1 MFLKLLTSAL
11 LFSTFSNAL
20 APVGLG
26 TAAAY
31 LVLGGQAVTNTGPTI
46 VDSGGNL
53 GVSPGTSVTN
63 FPPGVVVPPGVI
75 HIADASAAQAQL
87 DLVTAY
93 NDAAGR
99 PSATLEPTD
108 LGGLTLTS
116 GVYQSVPG
124 RGPMTITVGRTLTL
138 DAQGDPNAVWI
149 FQTDS
154 SLITYSGSRVLLING
169 AQPCN
174 VFWQVGSSATLGT
187 TSTFVGTLMALSS
200 ISAQTNAV
208 IQGRLLARNAQVSL
222 DSNTITLPNCAIIT
236 STTSTS
242 TTSTSTTALSTTTT
256 TTSTTTATGPIITL
270 PIIGPIGPI
279 LGGGIGNGGGIS
291 GGIGNH
297 NGGGGVGNGGGGIGN
312 GGVGGDVGS
321 GNGNGNGEGKGK
333 EIGNGNSVPL
343 PISEHNHY
351 HDQGYDQYG
360 AYGDH
365 QYGAYGDHQYGANG
379 DHYGANSDHYGA
391 NSDHYGADSDH
402 YGADSGHY
410 GANSDHYGADSGHYG
425 AGSGHYGADSGHYGA
440 GSGHYGAD
448 SDHYGA
454 DSDHYGA
461 DSDHQYDRTAK
472 MEDVQEAIQHAQEAA
487 NLYNARH

>member
-63 FPPGVVVPPGVI
+63 FPPGVVVAPGVI

-154 SLITYSGSRVLLING
+154 SLITYSSSRVLLING

-208 IQGRLLARNAQVSL
+208 IQGRLLARNGQVSL
-222 DSNTITLPNCAIIT
+222 DSNTITLPNCAITT

-242 TTSTSTTALSTTTT
+242 TTSTSTTSTSTTS
-256 TTSTTTATGPIITL
+256 TSTTTATGPIITL

-312 GGVGGDVGS
+312 GG
-321 GNGNGNGEGKGK
+321 GNGNGNGKGK
-333 EIGNGNSVPL
+333 EIGNGNGVPFA
-343 PISEHNHY
+343 ISEHNYY
-351 HDQGYDQYG
+351 HDQGYDHYGANSDHYG

-365 QYGAYGDHQYGANG
+365 QYGAYGDHYGASSDHQYGASSDHQYGANG
-379 DHYGANSDHYGA
+379 DHYGASSDHQYGA
-391 NSDHYGADSDH
+391 NGDHYRAS
-402 YGADSGHY
+402 
-410 GANSDHYGADSGHYG
+410 
-425 AGSGHYGADSGHYGA
+425 
-440 GSGHYGAD
+440 
-448 SDHYGA
+448 
-454 DSDHYGA
+454 
-461 DSDHQYDRTAK
+461 SDHQYDRTANI
-472 MEDVQEAIQHAQEAA
+472 EDVQEEIQHAQEAA
-487 NLYNARH
+487 DLYNERQ

>member
-1 MFLKLLTSAL
+1 MFLKLLNAAL
-11 LFSTFSNAL
+11 LFSTCSNAL

-46 VDSGGNL
+46 VDSGGSL

-154 SLITYSGSRVLLING
+154 SLITYSSSRVLLING

-242 TTSTSTTALSTTTT
+242 TTSTSTTSTSTTS
-256 TTSTTTATGPIITL
+256 TSTTTATGPVITL

-297 NGGGGVGNGGGGIGN
+297 NGGGGVGNGGGGFGN
-312 GGVGGDVGS
+312 GGGG
-321 GNGNGNGEGKGK
+321 GK
-333 EIGNGNSVPL
+333 EIGNGNGVSL
-343 PISEHNHY
+343 PISEHNYY
-351 HDQGYDQYG
+351 HDQGHDHYG

-365 QYGAYGDHQYGANG
+365 QIGANSGDYGANS

-391 NSDHYGADSDH
+391 NSDHYGANSD
-402 YGADSGHY
+402 HY
-410 GANSDHYGADSGHYG
+410 GANSDHYGAN
-425 AGSGHYGADSGHYGA
+425 
-440 GSGHYGAD
+440 

-454 DSDHYGA
+454 NSDHYGA
-461 DSDHQYDRTAK
+461 NSDHYGANSDHQYDRTAN

-487 NLYNARH
+487 NLYNARQ

>member
-20 APVGLG
+20 DPVGLG

-46 VDSGGNL
+46 IDSGGNL

-63 FPPGVVVPPGVI
+63 FPPGVVDPPGGI
-75 HIADASAAQAQL
+75 HIADASAAQAQS

-108 LGGLTLTS
+108 LGGLRLTS

-124 RGPMTITVGRTLTL
+124 RGPMTITSGRTLTL

-154 SLITYSGSRVLLING
+154 TLITYSSSTVLLING

-187 TSTFVGTLMALSS
+187 TSNFVGTLMALSS

-208 IQGRLLARNAQVSL
+208 IQGRLLARNGQVSL
-222 DSNTITLPNCAIIT
+222 DSNKITLPNCAITT

-242 TTSTSTTALSTTTT
+242 TTSTSTTSTSTTS
-256 TTSTTTATGPIITL
+256 TSTTTATGPVITL

-312 GGVGGDVGS
+312 SG
-321 GNGNGNGEGKGK
+321 GNGNGKGK
-333 EIGNGNSVPL
+333 EIGNGNGVPL
-343 PISEHNHY
+343 AISEHNYY
-351 HDQGYDQYG
+351 HDQGYD
-360 AYGDH
+360 H
-365 QYGAYGDHQYGANG
+365 YGAYGDHQYGANS
-379 DHYGANSDHYGA
+379 DHQYGANSDHYGA
-391 NSDHYGADSDH
+391 YGDHQ
-402 YGADSGHY
+402 Y
-410 GANSDHYGADSGHYG
+410 GANSDHYGASSDHQYG
-425 AGSGHYGADSGHYGA
+425 AS
-440 GSGHYGAD
+440 

-454 DSDHYGA
+454 SSDQYGASSDHYGA
-461 DSDHQYDRTAK
+461 SSDHYGASSDHYGAYGDHQSGANSHHHGASSDHQYDRTAN
-472 MEDVQEAIQHAQEAA
+472 MEDVQEEIQHAQEAA
-487 NLYNARH
+487 DLYNARQ

>member
-242 TTSTSTTALSTTTT
+242 TTSTSTTTLSTT

-279 LGGGIGNGGGIS
+279 LGGGIGNSGGIS

-333 EIGNGNSVPL
+333 EIGNGNSVPV

-351 HDQGYDQYG
+351 HDQGHDQYG
-360 AYGDH
+360 AD
-365 QYGAYGDHQYGANG
+365 
-379 DHYGANSDHYGA
+379 SDHYGTD
-391 NSDHYGADSDH
+391 SDHYGTDSDH

-410 GANSDHYGADSGHYG
+410 GAD
-425 AGSGHYGADSGHYGA
+425 SGHYGADSGHYGA
-440 GSGHYGAD
+440 DSGHYGAD
-448 SDHYGA
+448 SGHYGA
-454 DSDHYGA
+454 DSGHYGA
-461 DSDHQYDRTAK
+461 DSGHYGADSGHYGADSGHQYDRTAN

-487 NLYNARH
+487 NVYNARH

>member
-63 FPPGVVVPPGVI
+63 FPPGVVVAPGVI

-154 SLITYSGSRVLLING
+154 SLITYSSSRVLLING

-208 IQGRLLARNAQVSL
+208 IQGRLLARNGQVSL
-222 DSNTITLPNCAIIT
+222 DSNTITLPNCAITT

-242 TTSTSTTALSTTTT
+242 TTSTSTTS
-256 TTSTTTATGPIITL
+256 TSTTTATGPIITL

-312 GGVGGDVGS
+312 GG
-321 GNGNGNGEGKGK
+321 GNGNGNGKGK
-333 EIGNGNSVPL
+333 EIGNGNGVPL
-343 PISEHNHY
+343 AISEHNYY
-351 HDQGYDQYG
+351 HDQGY
-360 AYGDH
+360 
-365 QYGAYGDHQYGANG
+365 

-391 NSDHYGADSDH
+391 NSDHYGAYGDHQYGAYGDH
-402 YGADSGHY
+402 YGASSDHQY
-410 GANSDHYGADSGHYG
+410 GANSDHYGASSDHQYGANGDHYG
-425 AGSGHYGADSGHYGA
+425 ASSDHQYGAN
-440 GSGHYGAD
+440 

-454 DSDHYGA
+454 SSDHQYGANGDHYGASSDHQYGANSDHQYGANSDHYGA
-461 DSDHQYDRTAK
+461 SSDHQYDRTAN
-472 MEDVQEAIQHAQEAA
+472 MEDVQEEIQHAQEAA
-487 NLYNARH
+487 DLYNARQ